1 MNIKQTLEDT
11 ASKIPHKEAI
21 VLGAQR
27 ISYGELDEVSNKVAN
42 ALLKIGM
49 KKGAHVAILMSHS
62 PEWVIN
68 YFGVIKG
75 GGIAVLLN
83 TALKA
88 PELDSLL
95 RDSDSAILITERKFS
110 QMLSSVL
117 PHIPS
122 LKRIIVVNTA
132 AYADMVA
139 NSSST
144 SPAIDIKEE
153 DEATIFYTS
162 GVLGKQKGVV
172 HTHASLMGTPPIV
185 NAGIQRKKEDVIID
199 LVPFSYLYGLFEVLF
214 GSIIVGSTIVLIP
227 NFTPRAVLE
236 AVEQEK
242 GTVIFGVPAMYNAL
256 AMVRDEV
263 LARYD
268 LSSLRLA
275 VTAGAKSF
283 PKLMETLEDK
293 FGLSLYEVYGLTEAS
308 AVSISTFNS
317 RKLGTVGKPICRLRI
332 LNDNGKETPMGEMGE
347 AVFNAPWVM
356 KGYYKAPELT
366 AQVLEDGWFY
376 TGDFVKMDE
385 EGYLEYIEKK
395 SFIIVTS
402 SGLKI
407 GPSEV
412 EFVLLSHP
420 SVAEAAYVGIN
431 DGYGG
436 QIPTAFVVLK
446 EGQHATPE
454 ELSNLCYQNLAD
466 FKLPKRIEFVD
477 SIPKTSSGKIS
488 RKKLKETD
496 LSQN

>member
-1 MNIKQTLEDT
+1 MNIKQALENV
-11 ASKIPHKEAI
+11 AREIPHKEAI
-21 VLGAQR
+21 ILGAER
-27 ISYGELDEVSNKVAN
+27 ITYGELDEASNRVAN
-42 ALLKIGM
+42 ALLKLGM
-49 KKGAHVAILMSHS
+49 KNGTHVAILMSHS
-62 PEWVIN
+62 PKWVID
-68 YFGVIKG
+68 YFGVIKS

-95 RDSDSAILITERKFS
+95 RDSDSEILITEKRFS
-110 QMLSSVL
+110 RMLRSVL
-117 PHIPS
+117 PHIPL
-122 LKRIIVVNTA
+122 LKRVIAVDTGS
-132 AYADMVA
+132 YTRMVS

-144 SPAIDIKEE
+144 SPAIDIKDE
-153 DEATIFYTS
+153 DESTIFYTS

-172 HTHASLMGTPPIV
+172 HTHASLMGTPPIIT
-185 NAGIQRKKEDVIID
+185 AGIQRKREDVVID
-199 LVPFSYLYGLFEVLF
+199 LVPFSYLFGLFEVLF

-236 AVEQEK
+236 AVEKEK
-242 GTVIFGVPAMYNAL
+242 GTIIFGVPAMYNAL

-275 VTAGAKSF
+275 VSAGAKSF
-283 PKLMETLEDK
+283 PRLMETLEDK
-293 FGLSLYEVYGLTEAS
+293 FRLALYEVYGLTEAS
-308 AVSISTFNS
+308 AVSISTFDS
-317 RKLGTVGKPICRLRI
+317 RKLGTVGKPICGLRI
-332 LNDNGKETPMGEMGE
+332 LDDSGKEVANGEIGE

-366 AQVLEDGWFY
+366 AQVLKDGWFY
-376 TGDFVKMDE
+376 TGDLVRMDD

-420 SVAEAAYVGIN
+420 SVAEVAYVGIN

-446 EGQHATPE
+446 EGQRATAK
-454 ELSNLCYQNLAD
+454 ELSNLCSRNLAD

-488 RKKLKETD
+488 RGKLKERE
-496 LSQN
+496 LPQN

>member
-1 MNIKQTLEDT
+1 MNIAETLEDT
-11 ASKIPHKEAI
+11 ASEVPHKEAI
-21 VLGAQR
+21 VLGDRR
-27 ISYGELDEVSNKVAN
+27 ITYGELDAASNRVAN
-42 ALLKIGM
+42 ALLKLGM
-49 KKGAHVAILMSHS
+49 MKGGHVAILMSHR

-83 TALKA
+83 PALKA

-95 RDSDSAILITERKFS
+95 QDSDSGILITEKK
-110 QMLSSVL
+110 LSRALAPVL
-117 PHIPS
+117 PHVPLLKHMIEVDSDHYARLVAKAASVSPS
-122 LKRIIVVNTA
+122 VDLKG
-132 AYADMVA
+132 
-139 NSSST
+139 
-144 SPAIDIKEE
+144 E

-172 HTHASLMGTPPIV
+172 HTHASMMGTPPIV
-185 NAGIQRKKEDVIID
+185 SAGIQRKKEDVILD
-199 LVPFSYLYGLFEVLF
+199 CVPFTYLYGLFEVLF
-214 GSIIVGSTIVLIP
+214 GSIIVGATVVLVP

-236 AVEQEK
+236 AVEKEK

-263 LARYD
+263 LTRYD
-268 LSSLRLA
+268 LSSLRL
-275 VTAGAKSF
+275 VVSAGAKSF

-293 FGLSLYEVYGLTEAS
+293 FHLSLYEVYGLTEVS
-308 AVSISTFNS
+308 AVSISTFDS
-317 RKLGTVGKPICRLRI
+317 RRIGTVGKPICRLKI
-332 LNDNGKETPMGEMGE
+332 LDDSGREVPRGEIGE

-356 KGYYKAPELT
+356 KEYYKAPELT
-366 AQVLEDGWFY
+366 VRVLRDGWFY
-376 TGDFVKMDE
+376 TGDLVRMDE
-385 EGYLEYIEKK
+385 EGYVEYIEKK
-395 SFIIVTS
+395 SFVIVTS

-420 SVAEAAYVGIN
+420 SVAEVAYVGIN

-446 EGQHATPE
+446 EGQRATAK
-454 ELSNLCYQNLAD
+454 ELSNLCARNLAD

-488 RKKLKETD
+488 RKTLKERR
-496 LSQN
+496 LPEN

>member
-11 ASKIPHKEAI
+11 ASEIPHKEAI

-27 ISYGELDEVSNKVAN
+27 ITYRELDEASNRVAN
-42 ALLKIGM
+42 GLLKLGM
-49 KKGAHVAILMSHS
+49 KRGAHVAILMSHS

-75 GGIAVLLN
+75 GGVAVLLN

-95 RDSDSAILITERKFS
+95 RDSDSEILITEKKFS

-117 PHIPS
+117 PHIPL
-122 LKRIIVVNTA
+122 LKRIIAVDAGSYTR
-132 AYADMVA
+132 MIA

-144 SPAIDIKEE
+144 SPAIDIKDE

-185 NAGIQRKKEDVIID
+185 SAGIQRKRKDVIID
-199 LVPFSYLYGLFEVLF
+199 LVPFSYLFGLYEVLF
-214 GSIIVGSTIVLIP
+214 GSIITGSTIVLIP

-236 AVEQEK
+236 AVEKEK
-242 GTVIFGVPAMYNAL
+242 GSIIFGVPAMYNAL
-256 AMVRDEV
+256 AMMRSEV
-263 LARYD
+263 LKEYD

-283 PKLMETLEDK
+283 PKLMKILEDK
-293 FGLSLYEVYGLTEAS
+293 LGLSLYEVYGLTEVS

-317 RKLGTVGKPICRLRI
+317 RKLGTVGKPICRLKI
-332 LNDNGKETPMGEMGE
+332 LDDSGKEVPRGEIGE

-366 AQVLEDGWFY
+366 AQVLKDGWFY
-376 TGDFVKMDE
+376 TGDLVRMDE

-446 EGQHATPE
+446 EGQHATAK
-454 ELSNLCYQNLAD
+454 ELSNLCCQNLAD

-477 SIPKTSSGKIS
+477 NIPKTSSGKVA
-488 RKKLKETD
+488 RKKLKERE
-496 LSQN
+496 LPQN

>member
-1 MNIKQTLEDT
+1 MNIKQALEET
-11 ASKIPHKEAI
+11 AGQIPHKEAL
-21 VLGAQR
+21 VLDTQR
-27 ISYGELDEVSNKVAN
+27 ITYGELNENSNRVAN
-42 ALLKIGM
+42 ALLELGM
-49 KKGAHVAILMSHS
+49 KKGTHVAILMSHS
-62 PEWVIN
+62 PEWVVN

-95 RDSDSAILITERKFS
+95 RDSDSEILITEKRFS
-110 QMLSSVL
+110 RMLAAVL
-117 PHIPS
+117 PHIP
-122 LKRIIVVNTA
+122 LLERVLEVDA
-132 AYADMVA
+132 ASYASMIA
-139 NSSST
+139 RSSPLP
-144 SPAIDIKEE
+144 PAIDIKG
-153 DEATIFYTS
+153 DNEATIFYTS

-172 HTHASLMGTPPIV
+172 HTHASIMGTPPIV
-185 NAGIQRKKEDVIID
+185 SAGIQRKREDVIID
-199 LVPFSYLYGLFEVLF
+199 LVPFTYLYGLFEVLF
-214 GSIIVGSTIVLIP
+214 GSIIVGSTVVLIP
-227 NFTPRAVLE
+227 NFTARAVLE
-236 AVEQEK
+236 TAEKEK
-242 GTVIFGVPAMYNAL
+242 GTIIFGVPAMYNAL

-263 LARYD
+263 LARYE
-268 LSSLRLA
+268 LSSLRL
-275 VTAGAKSF
+275 VVSAGAKSF
-283 PKLMETLEDK
+283 PRLMETLEDK

-308 AVSISTFNS
+308 AVSISTSKS
-317 RKLGTVGKPICRLRI
+317 RKLGTVGKPICRLKI
-332 LNDNGKETPMGEMGE
+332 LDDSGQEVPRGEIGE

-366 AQVLEDGWFY
+366 AQVLRDGWFY
-376 TGDFVKMDE
+376 TGDLVRMDE
-385 EGYLEYIEKK
+385 EGYVEYVEKK

-446 EGQHATPE
+446 EGQRATAK
-454 ELSNLCYQNLAD
+454 ELSDLCCKNFAD

-477 SIPKTSSGKIS
+477 SIPKTSSGKVS
-488 RKKLKETD
+488 RGKLKERG
-496 LSQN
+496 LPRN

>member
-1 MNIKQTLEDT
+1 MNIKQALQET
-11 ASKIPHKEAI
+11 ASHIPHKEAI

-27 ISYGELDEVSNKVAN
+27 ITYGELDEDSNRVAN
-42 ALLKIGM
+42 ALLELGM
-49 KKGAHVAILMSHS
+49 KRGTHVAILMSHS
-62 PEWVIN
+62 PEWVIS

-75 GGIAVLLN
+75 GGIAALLN

-95 RDSDSAILITERKFS
+95 RDSDSEILITEKKFS
-110 QMLSSVL
+110 RMLSSVL
-117 PHIPS
+117 SHIPL
-122 LKRIIVVNTA
+122 LKHVIAVDAASYTRMVVNK
-132 AYADMVA
+132 
-139 NSSST
+139 SSV
-144 SPAIDIKEE
+144 SPAVDIEDD

-162 GVLGKQKGVV
+162 GVLGRQKGVV
-172 HTHASLMGTPPIV
+172 HTHASVMGTPPIV
-185 NAGIQRKKEDVIID
+185 SAGIQRKREDVIID

-214 GSIIVGSTIVLIP
+214 GSIITGSTVVLIP

-236 AVEQEK
+236 AVEKEK

-256 AMVRDEV
+256 AMMRSEV
-263 LARYD
+263 LKEYD

-275 VTAGAKSF
+275 VSAGAKSF
-283 PKLMETLEDK
+283 PKLMENLEDK
-293 FGLSLYEVYGLTEAS
+293 FGLSLYEVYGLTEVS
-308 AVSISTFNS
+308 AVSISTFEN
-317 RKLGTVGKPICRLRI
+317 RKLGTVGKPICRLKI
-332 LNDNGKETPMGEMGE
+332 LDDSGKEVPRGEIGE
-347 AVFNAPWVM
+347 AVFSAPWAM

-366 AQVLEDGWFY
+366 AQVLKDGWFY
-376 TGDFVKMDE
+376 TGDLVRMDE

-420 SVAEAAYVGIN
+420 GVAEVAYVGIN

-446 EGQHATPE
+446 EGHHATAE
-454 ELSNLCYQNLAD
+454 ELSDLCCQNLAD
-466 FKLPKRIEFVD
+466 FKLPKRLEFVD
-477 SIPKTSSGKIS
+477 SLPKTSSGKIS
-488 RKKLKETD
+488 RKKLKERG
-496 LSQN
+496 LPQN